1 VPDTPA
7 VAADVRDPGTN
18 LTGAGFELCGQPR
31 LHTAR
36 RLKVMGLSDMYRERE
51 GLYAANVELRDERQN
66 LRRDD
71 RERRNEINETVE
83 ANIRRIAELKA
94 DIAEVKAENRQRLR
108 DLYLEMDSLYEAN
121 RQIVEQIK
129 GLHRDDR
136 EWRSSL
142 NETRYRNLDRIAEIK
157 AEIAEIRSS

>member
-1 VPDTPA
+1 
-7 VAADVRDPGTN
+7 
-18 LTGAGFELCGQPR
+18 
-31 LHTAR
+31 
-36 RLKVMGLSDMYRERE
+36 MGLSDMYRERE

-94 DIAEVKAENRQRLR
+94 DIAETKTENRQRLR

-121 RQIVEQIK
+121 RQIGDQIN

-142 NETRYRNLDRIAEIK
+142 NESKYRNFDRIAEIK
-157 AEIAEIRSS
+157 TEIAEIRRSRE

>member
-1 VPDTPA
+1 
-7 VAADVRDPGTN
+7 
-18 LTGAGFELCGQPR
+18 
-31 LHTAR
+31 
-36 RLKVMGLSDMYRERE
+36 MGLSDMYRERE
-51 GLYAANVELRDERQN
+51 GLYAANAELRDERQN

-94 DIAEVKAENRQRLR
+94 DIAETKTENRQRLR

-121 RQIVEQIK
+121 RQIGDQIK
-129 GLHRDDR
+129 GLHPDDR

-142 NETRYRNLDRIAEIK
+142 NETKYRNFDRIAEIK
-157 AEIAEIRSS
+157 TEIAEVRRSRE